1 MEISG
6 LDVLKY
12 SFDKVDVNSWGMF
25 GVLLA
30 WIALFRITHYL
41 AFSMDVRPYMKS
53 NTSSSSSS
61 SSSSNATSSN
71 KNSNPEGEIEFSE
84 MA

>member
-61 SSSSNATSSN
+61 SNASSSN
-71 KNSNPEGEIEFSE
+71 KNSNSEGEIEFSE